1 MTTPPGDER
10 PEPEPQPGQPGQ
22 PGQKP
27 DPTQPLG
34 YWEQQAQGQQ
44 GPPPGQQPP
53 PSSSGYQYPPQQP
66 YGQPPQGYGQQG
78 YGQPPYR
85 PADHPR
91 ATTALVLGLVAIV
104 GGLTC
109 GLPLVV
115 GPWAW
120 VFGRGAVRD
129 IDREPQRYGGRGM
142 AMAGYVMGV
151 IATILLVLGILAFIA
166 VLLVAVAMPSGSFS
180 EGGVRA

>member
-1 MTTPPGDER
+1 MSTPPGDEQ
-10 PEPEPQPGQPGQ
+10 PDPQQPGQPGQ
-22 PGQKP
+22 QP

-34 YWEQQAQGQQ
+34 YWEQQAQHQ
-44 GPPPGQQPP
+44 PPG
-53 PSSSGYQYPPQQP
+53 SGYQYPPQQG
-66 YGQPPQGYGQQG
+66 YPPQPG

-104 GGLTC
+104 GGVTC

-115 GPWAW
+115 GPFAWAI
-120 VFGRGAVRD
+120 GRRTVKD
-129 IDREPQRYGGRGM
+129 VDREPQRYGGRGM
-142 AMAGYVMGV
+142 AMAGYVLGV
-151 IATILLVLGILAFIA
+151 ISTVLLVLAVVAL
-166 VLLVAVAMPSGSFS
+166 VLLLVIGFAIDTNGFS